1 MNKNQMT
8 SRTKSSTN
16 HEEKSNLTEMKE
28 ELKKLKKEYENELE
42 QYKFSSRGIIDIEEK
57 YNNISKKINK
67 IEYKQ
72 MALTSK
78 IDNEYI
84 NNLNTIN
91 IDRKIKLILLTLLGF
106 PFPNQEPFFFD
117 SSDVLI
123 AQLSL
128 SKEFLF
134 NLLSTDKDEYDNIKS
149 SYDTM
154 SKDISILRPLYD
166 YMKLNFDIVSLLQ
179 KRENIFEE
187 NKKFI
192 KSKDSSLINV
202 KMLEKK
208 IKEKYAA
215 MKSKLKSNKS
225 QKTNKDQNKK
235 TKDIQVEE
243 MINNSHLLSIK
254 DFDEISGKSFILSL
268 SNENSILDLFEEDE
282 INRFE
287 MVTKKIEH
295 KNYNNNYAR
304 TYNESEQFLNERN
317 LNSINRNSRSPDTN
331 SNLITE
337 EQKNYNNKANNQ
349 KTDGF
354 VEKYR
359 SPQNKLNRGKD
370 TLKIEKSV
378 TDSGCCASCT

>member
-1 MNKNQMT
+1 MINKDNKN
-8 SRTKSSTN
+8 N
-16 HEEKSNLTEMKE
+16 INLNKANVS
-28 ELKKLKKEYENELE
+28 LLKDDVKKLKIEYEKEIE
-42 QYKFSSRGIIDIEEK
+42 KYKIASRSIIETEEK
-57 YNNISKKINK
+57 FNNVSKKINK
-67 IEYKQ
+67 INYKQ
-72 MALTSK
+72 MIMTNK
-78 IDNEYI
+78 I
-84 NNLNTIN
+84 NNDYIENLNECKLEQNIKITI
-91 IDRKIKLILLTLLGF
+91 LSLFGF
-106 PFPNQEPFFFD
+106 PFPNQEPFYFTSPED
-117 SSDVLI
+117 LI
-123 AQLSL
+123 AQLSI
-128 SKEFLF
+128 SKDFLF
-134 NLLSTDKDEYDNIKS
+134 NLVLTNKSEFEKIKS
-149 SYDTM
+149 SFDHLN
-154 SKDISILRPLYD
+154 KNLIILRPIYD
-166 YMKLNFDIVSLLQ
+166 YMKLNFDIVNLLQ

-187 NKKFI
+187 NKKYI

-215 MKSKLKSNKS
+215 MKSILKSNKS
-225 QKTNKDQNKK
+225 QKTYKEQNKK
-235 TKDIQVEE
+235 TKDIQMEE
-243 MINNSHLLSIK
+243 MMNNSHLLSIR

-304 TYNESEQFLNERN
+304 TYNETEQFLNERN
-317 LNSINRNSRSPDTN
+317 LNSINRYSKSPDTN
-331 SNLITE
+331 SNLMTE

-349 KTDGF
+349 KTDGI

>member
-8 SRTKSSTN
+8 SRTKSSNN
-16 HEEKSNLTEMKE
+16 HEDKSNLTEMKE

-78 IDNEYI
+78 IDKEYI
-84 NNLNTIN
+84 YNLNTSN
-91 IDRKIKLILLTLLGF
+91 IDRKIKIILLTLLGF

-117 SSDVLI
+117 SSNVLI
-123 AQLSL
+123 AQLSS

-149 SYDTM
+149 SYDNM
-154 SKDISILRPLYD
+154 NKDISILKPLYD
-166 YMKLNFDIVSLLQ
+166 YMKLNFDIVNLLQ

-187 NKKFI
+187 NKKYI
-192 KSKDSSLINV
+192 KCKDSSLINV

-208 IKEKYAA
+208 IKDKYSSI
-215 MKSKLKSNKS
+215 KSILRAKKS
-225 QKTNKDQNKK
+225 QNNKKDQNKK
-235 TKDIQVEE
+235 TKDFEMEE
-243 MINNSHLLSIK
+243 MVNNSHLLSIK

-282 INRFE
+282 INKFE
-287 MVTKKIEH
+287 MATKKIEH
-295 KNYNNNYAR
+295 KNYNNNYTR
-304 TYNESEQFLNERN
+304 TYNETEQFLNERN
-317 LNSINRNSRSPDTN
+317 INSMNRYSKSPDTN
-331 SNLITE
+331 SNLMTE
-337 EQKNYNNKANNQ
+337 EQKNYNNKTNNQ
-349 KTDGF
+349 KADGI
-354 VEKYR
+354 VEKLR

-378 TDSGCCASCT
+378 TDNGCCASCT

>member
-1 MNKNQMT
+1 
-8 SRTKSSTN
+8 
-16 HEEKSNLTEMKE
+16 
-28 ELKKLKKEYENELE
+28 
-42 QYKFSSRGIIDIEEK
+42 
-57 YNNISKKINK
+57 
-67 IEYKQ
+67 

-84 NNLNTIN
+84 NNLNTTN
-91 IDRKIKLILLTLLGF
+91 IERKIKIILLTLLGF

-166 YMKLNFDIVSLLQ
+166 YMKLNFDIVNLLQ

-187 NKKFI
+187 NKKYI

-215 MKSKLKSNKS
+215 MKSILKSNKS
-225 QKTNKDQNKK
+225 QKTYKEQNKK
-235 TKDIQVEE
+235 TKDIQMEE
-243 MINNSHLLSIK
+243 MMNNSHLLSIR

-287 MVTKKIEH
+287 MVTKKIDH
-295 KNYNNNYAR
+295 KSYNNNFAR
-304 TYNESEQFLNERN
+304 TYNETEQFLNERN
-317 LNSINRNSRSPDTN
+317 LNSINRYSKSPDTN
-331 SNLITE
+331 SNLMTE

-349 KTDGF
+349 KTDGI

>member
-1 MNKNQMT
+1 MS

-16 HEEKSNLTEMKE
+16 HEDKPNLTEMKE

-78 IDNEYI
+78 IDSEYI
-84 NNLNTIN
+84 NNLNTTN
-91 IDRKIKLILLTLLGF
+91 IDRKIKIILLTLLGF
-106 PFPNQEPFFFD
+106 PYPNQEPFFFD

-149 SYDTM
+149 SYDNM
-154 SKDISILRPLYD
+154 SKDISILSPLYD
-166 YMKLNFDIVSLLQ
+166 YMKLNFDIVNLLQ

-187 NKKFI
+187 NKKYI
-192 KSKDSSLINV
+192 KSKDSSLIKV

-215 MKSKLKSNKS
+215 MKSILKSNKS
-225 QKTNKDQNKK
+225 QKTDKEQNKK
-235 TKDIQVEE
+235 TKDIQMEE
-243 MINNSHLLSIK
+243 MMNNSHLLSIR

-287 MVTKKIEH
+287 MVTKKIEQ
-295 KNYNNNYAR
+295 KNYNNNFTR
-304 TYNESEQFLNERN
+304 TYNETEQYLNERN
-317 LNSINRNSRSPDTN
+317 LNSINRYSKSPDTN

-337 EQKNYNNKANNQ
+337 EQKNNNNKANIQ
-349 KTDGF
+349 KTDGI
-354 VEKYR
+354 VEKFR

-378 TDSGCCASCT
+378 TDNGCCASCT